1 MTPIEKM
8 LELVP
13 SLPEKDQKYALK
25 FINNRDFESL
35 SELVAS
41 DIVIVSR
48 KFKKA
53 SELTEEELAALNEQ
67 MANMDLFQLTVDEYR
82 ANTVYESEYDVTDE
96 FSWRDKNHYL
106 I

>member
-96 FSWRDKNHYL
+96 F
-106 I
+106 

>member
-1 MTPIEKM
+1 MTPIKKM

-96 FSWRDKNHYL
+96 F
-106 I
+106 

>member
-8 LELVP
+8 LALVP
-13 SLPEKDQKYALK
+13 CLPEKDHKYALK
-25 FINNRDFESL
+25 FINNRDFDSL
-35 SELVAS
+35 SELIAS

-67 MANMDLFQLTVDEYR
+67 MANIDLFQLVVEEYR
-82 ANTVYESEYDVTDE
+82 ANTVYESEYDNND
-96 FSWRDKNHYL
+96 D